1 MSHFTVFV
9 VGKNP
14 GKLLEPYSEYLKVK
28 EWLVGAVSE
37 EDKKVFME
45 AYQDDCPGKSLE
57 EIYAKKGMEWNCN
70 SWRKEEGVWK
80 EYSTC
85 NPEKRWDY
93 WVEIIKLTKKA
104 IEKYNAQPDVPDVI
118 AFMKLGSLDAID
130 SQDRYLSGKE
140 EYIDKRV
147 MESIVPHAF
156 LSKSTGWRENGRA
169 GWFGTVTGKKKPDE
183 WYREFMDFFDSLSEK
198 EEIHIIDCH
207 I

>member
-9 VGKNP
+9 TGKNP
-14 GKLLEPYSEYLKVK
+14 GKLLEPYSEHLKVK

-37 EDKKVFME
+37 EDKKVFID
-45 AYQDDCPGKSLE
+45 AYKGDYPGKSLE
-57 EIYAKKGMEWNCN
+57 EIYAKKGDEWNSC

-104 IEKYNAQPDVPDVI
+104 IEKYNAQPDVPDAI
-118 AFMKLGSLDAID
+118 AF
-130 SQDRYLSGKE
+130 
-140 EYIDKRV
+140 
-147 MESIVPHAF
+147 VPHAF
-156 LSKSTGWRENGRA
+156 LSKSTGWREQGRA